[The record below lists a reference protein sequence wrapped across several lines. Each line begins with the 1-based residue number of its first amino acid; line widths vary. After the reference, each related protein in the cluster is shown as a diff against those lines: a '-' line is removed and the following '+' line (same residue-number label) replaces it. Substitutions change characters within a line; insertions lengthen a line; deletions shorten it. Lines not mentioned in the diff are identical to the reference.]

1 MTWAYIHLEPH
12 MHTDCSS
19 NNKQTHRGL
28 IVFSIWRA
36 SPVSLS
42 LRYQANSSV
51 ARMSF
56 ILLTGTS
63 LSDSQAAQQQ
73 GILYLILLF
82 HQLHTT
88 AIHYTKHAVA
98 WHIISQ
104 KKKCHFCPIFPFT
117 SFQIMYFLS
126 AQFPVASPFVL
137 GQTLFPSCRYPWFI
151 VSINIDVFRT
161 GIETQNV

>member
-12 MHTDCSS
+12 MHTDCPS

-73 GILYLILLF
+73 GILYLILLS

-98 WHIISQ
+98 WHIIYT
-104 KKKCHFCPIFPFT
+104 KKCHFLSNISFYIFSNHIFSFCSVSCCFALCTGSDFVPFL
-117 SFQIMYFLS
+117 Q
-126 AQFPVASPFVL
+126 
-137 GQTLFPSCRYPWFI
+137 
-151 VSINIDVFRT
+151 VSLIHCMHKHWCI
-161 GIETQNV
+161 